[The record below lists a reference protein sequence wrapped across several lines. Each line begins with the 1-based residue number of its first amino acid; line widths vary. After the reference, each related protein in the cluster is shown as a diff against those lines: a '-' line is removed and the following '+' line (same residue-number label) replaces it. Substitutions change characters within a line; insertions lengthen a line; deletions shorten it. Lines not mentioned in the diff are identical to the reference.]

1 MEREEEKAVSELE
14 KDIVIWK
21 ESQAMHADDADYFH
35 DSQRQ
40 IDRLETELDRITRME
55 NGNGY
60 LQI

>member
-14 KDIVIWK
+14 KDIAIWK
-21 ESQAMHADDADYFH
+21 ESQAMHADDMDYFH
-35 DSQRQ
+35 YSQRQ
-40 IDRLETELDRITRME
+40 IDRLEMELDRISRME

>member
-14 KDIVIWK
+14 KDIAIWK
-21 ESQAMHADDADYFH
+21 ESQAIHADDMDYFH
-35 DSQRQ
+35 YSQRQ
-40 IDRLETELDRITRME
+40 IDRLEIGLDRISRME

>member
-14 KDIVIWK
+14 KQISIWK
-21 ESQAMHADDADYFH
+21 ESQVIHANDMDYFH
-35 DSQRQ
+35 YSQRQ
-40 IDRLETELDRITRME
+40 IDGLEMELDRISRME